1 MMPGKLGTAWLRII
15 LLSILITGLSLSLSA
30 IATGKIYRWVDE
42 NGRVHFS
49 DSPRNIPDEKR
60 AESKEYKLNSS
71 SLTITSEARSS
82 APSNKTTSAA
92 KSPTPEGTISIP
104 YTAKEGSANRV
115 IIDISFNGSRAV
127 PIMVDTGSPGLVIT
141 SSLASDLGLFD
152 QDGSQL
158 LVLISGI
165 GGRQIAARTIIDK
178 LSIGGITE
186 KFVPAH
192 IVPDMSDAYQGLI
205 GMDILSSYTLTI
217 DSINKRLIAKAVP
230 QVKDLPGG
238 RSQAWWQTTFREF
251 GYYSRV
257 WKEQE
262 ELIGKTDSP
271 YYRLATSE
279 VERLKSFIQHQ
290 QNESQNLYKRLERY
304 ARWQSVPK
312 HWRR

>member
-1 MMPGKLGTAWLRII
+1 MMPGKPGSSWLRLI
-15 LLSILITGLSLSLSA
+15 LFSILIAGLSLSITS

-42 NGRVHFS
+42 NGRLHFS
-49 DSPRNIPDEKR
+49 DSPRNIPEEKR
-60 AESKEYKLNSS
+60 GASKEYKLNSS
-71 SLTITSEARSS
+71 SLTITSESGNSPASEKS
-82 APSNKTTSAA
+82 T
-92 KSPTPEGTISIP
+92 SPTKKPAPEGTISIP
-104 YTAKEGSANRV
+104 YTAKEGSANRI
-115 IIDISFNGSRAV
+115 IIDISFNGSRPV
-127 PIMVDTGSPGLVIT
+127 PIMVDTGSPGLIIT

-178 LSIGGITE
+178 LAIGGITE

-251 GYYSRV
+251 GYYSNL
-257 WKEQE
+257 WKDQA

-290 QNESQNLYKRLERY
+290 QNESQNLYNRLERY